1 MSYIK
6 PGEENELSLETLI
19 TDLFK
24 DLEDQKSKLSLLESS
39 QNGLTT
45 KLVSLTFGDDGITV
59 PGTLMADNLITR
71 LDINILGSS
80 ISRGNLSV
88 IGGSVFNGNVVF
100 NKEAEFNN
108 DMVFNGLTTFST
120 DTAGLVT
127 IEKGK
132 KETTFNFT
140 KEYSIEPMIFVDISL
155 SKDVSDEDKKLI
167 TAALINN
174 ELIYTVK
181 NKSTKG
187 FTIELTENAPADI
200 RFSWQAVNMRSTTTT
215 TTR

>member
-39 QNGLTT
+39 QNGLTA
-45 KLVSLTFGDDGITV
+45 KLINLTFGDNGITI

-71 LDINILGSS
+71 LDISILGSL
-80 ISRGNLSV
+80 ISQGNLSV
-88 IGGSVFNGNVVF
+88 TGNSVFNGNVVF
-100 NKEAEFNN
+100 NKEVEFNN
-108 DMVFNGLTTFST
+108 DMVFNGLTTFNT
-120 DTAGLVT
+120 DTAGLIT

-132 KETTFNFT
+132 KETIFNFT
-140 KEYSIEPMIFVDISL
+140 QEYSMEPMIFADISL
-155 SKDVSDEDKKLI
+155 PTDISDEDKKLI
-167 TAALINN
+167 TASLISN

-181 NKSTKG
+181 DKSTKG

-200 RFSWQAVNMRSTTTT
+200 RFSWQAVNIESTTTT